1 MISQIVT
8 LVGVLIGALTSYLST
23 TVAERARH
31 RRTLETRWDE
41 RKLNTYI
48 EYAAVV
54 KEAGRAAG
62 RARTERDQEL
72 RQQALAEMDDAEQR
86 RSLTFEAMALLAA
99 PSAIEAAHE
108 VNRLLWKRLR
118 AARDPNTAPPPGTEL
133 VDALNALHDQAR
145 QDLGITGRAPAAE
158 RSLGP

>member
-31 RRTLETRWDE
+31 RRLLDTRWDE
-41 RKLNTYI
+41 RKLSIYV

-62 RARTERDQEL
+62 RARTEQDQEL
-72 RQQALAEMDDAEQR
+72 RQQALSEMDDAEQR
-86 RSLTFEAMALLAA
+86 RSLAFESMALLAA

-108 VNRLLWKRLR
+108 VNRLLWEILI
-118 AARDPNTAPPPGTEL
+118 AARDPDSAPALGSDL
-133 VDALNALHDQAR
+133 VKALNVLHERAR
-145 QDLGITGRAPAAE
+145 QDLGISAEHPRPAQ
-158 RSLGP
+158 R